1 MTFLVFSVFP
11 APDSPL
17 RGGTKGN
24 KKGQQCSEVSPAHSK
39 QSHSQPGPRFL
50 QEVLQ
55 DYSRAE
61 NGLILTICRGQRG
74 TCHLGGFLQRDTGHP
89 LFKILPKG

>member
-1 MTFLVFSVFP
+1 MSQGRSLTGTPGSFLPFGDDATWARYWMTFLVFSVFP

-50 QEVLQ
+50 QEVL
-55 DYSRAE
+55 
-61 NGLILTICRGQRG
+61 
-74 TCHLGGFLQRDTGHP
+74 
-89 LFKILPKG
+89 